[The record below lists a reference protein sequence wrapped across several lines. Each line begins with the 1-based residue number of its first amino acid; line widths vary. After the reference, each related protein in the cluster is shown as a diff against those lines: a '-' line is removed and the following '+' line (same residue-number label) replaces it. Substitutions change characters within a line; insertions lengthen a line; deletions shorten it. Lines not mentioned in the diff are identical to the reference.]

1 MHLVA
6 VARLARQRVTVP
18 HRSIATTVTS
28 PPAPSLPSTTAPIR
42 LSNVEASWTKLTPEE
57 KASVHQQLEV
67 IQKKDWRELS
77 IDEKK
82 AGKFLSILRRKSE
95 SPWGKRYV

>member
-18 HRSIATTVTS
+18 YRSIATTVTS
-28 PPAPSLPSTTAPIR
+28 SPAPSLPSTTAPIR

-82 AGKFLSILRRKSE
+82 AGKFSFY
-95 SPWGKRYV
+95 SPAQVGVAVG